1 MDFSSVSTLYH
12 ARKSSNYESANYNPP
27 MTNYRHN
34 NNQNMNQNEQSDVR
48 LHRHKQNQK
57 NSHHRK
63 KDTYASRAH
72 RTKSSN
78 KSSIA
83 QVYGMPNRPN
93 QSAISRT
100 YSESHNH
107 HRDIQ
112 TRTNQY
118 HGHPNDESHV
128 PRHER
133 VDESRLSFEDQIYLI
148 FHCSRAQATDAN
160 ALPMALIRKRLY
172 DRFGTSNVT
181 FRDMENLRFSF
192 KTPKKLFA
200 LHLFPDDICP
210 SGFDCTNRNRCS
222 RIHTIIKDHVC
233 RSKKIDFKTMSCR
246 NQQCTQVHF
255 TPRRDRLTTQFV
267 EIVLSIHNK
276 RNMPLYH
283 LEIPGEQF
291 INEYLSVHKHAPV
304 PNITYDRWGTLV
316 KQYSKYYNDYD
327 QQHGADFGWFGGYRK
342 SIYLWSIWFDK
353 HQGTWSITVQYHAQ
367 WFNERTC
374 MSSLPPPRPDCKFQ
388 PSSFCPFFH
397 LRHRKLDPSLL
408 VDSYPIPG
416 SCWFRTQ
423 NELDAELEEIL
434 NGHNPQVQTT
444 DETHPNRMRDTNT
457 MSQVNET
464 SYEPQH
470 ETKPRRREPPPAQ
483 TTDQIHPNQLNDPP
497 HEPQHVTKTRRSEP
511 PPSKATERRGPPPI
525 QPTDQTHPN
534 QTIDA
539 SHARGPSP
547 IPPTHQIHPTQ
558 MNVHEQNSNV
568 HQQNNISHEPPPMQY
583 YQSDTVYK
591 SHRENDEQTA
601 EEKYIEPT
609 HDEMQDEIESDSSL
623 EIKALPIKQIYHSLA
638 GLLHARY
645 KDINHDAMRLESDDP
660 LNELCHYCLIDVWS
674 EQHKKECLFIPSWIQ
689 QGLDEPPKELMDVM
703 VFNGHHYRIEI
714 DD

>member
-12 ARKSSNYESANYNPP
+12 ARKSSNYESRNDNPP

-48 LHRHKQNQK
+48 LHRHNQNQK

-397 LRHRKLDPSLL
+397 LQCTYRKWISVMGYCNECNEETQTYCQRWHLDPSM
-408 VDSYPIPG
+408 VVESYPIHG
-416 SCWFRTQ
+416 SCWFRKQ
-423 NELDAELEEIL
+423 SELDAELEEML
-434 NGHNPQVQTT
+434 NGY
-444 DETHPNRMRDTNT
+444 HPDVMNL
-457 MSQVNET
+457 SQ
-464 SYEPQH
+464 QDKH
-470 ETKPRRREPPPAQ
+470 R
-483 TTDQIHPNQLNDPP
+483 
-497 HEPQHVTKTRRSEP
+497 
-511 PPSKATERRGPPPI
+511 RRGPPPI

-534 QTIDA
+534 QMSDA

-568 HQQNNISHEPPPMQY
+568 HPTTNARGEPPPMQY